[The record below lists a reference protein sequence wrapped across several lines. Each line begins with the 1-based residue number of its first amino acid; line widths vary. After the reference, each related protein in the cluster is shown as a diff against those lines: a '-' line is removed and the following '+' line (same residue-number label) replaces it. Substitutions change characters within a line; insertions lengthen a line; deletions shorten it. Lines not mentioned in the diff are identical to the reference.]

1 MWHAL
6 ILPAR
11 HRPVARA
18 DYGGGM
24 SEQSAA
30 VILAHPPEP
39 MMRVLNSVLRRLLG
53 TPLGWPLQ
61 DFMVLHFAGRK
72 SGRRFSIPV
81 SAHVVDGTLYA
92 LANAGWK
99 VNFRGGAPAQVV
111 RGAKTTA
118 MYGELIEDPD
128 VIADLCHRTAT
139 GYGASKAQRNMGLKF
154 RDAGVPSLQEFRQAI
169 DENKLVAIR
178 FTTA

>member
-1 MWHAL
+1 
-6 ILPAR
+6 
-11 HRPVARA
+11 
-18 DYGGGM
+18 M

-30 VILAHPPEP
+30 VIPSHPPEP
-39 MMRVLNSVLRRLLG
+39 MMRLMNSVLRRLLG
-53 TPLGWPLQ
+53 TPLGRPLT
-61 DFMVLHFAGRK
+61 DFMVLNFAGRK

-99 VNFRGGAPAQVV
+99 LNFRGGAPVQVV
-111 RGAKTTA
+111 RGGKTTA
-118 MYGELIEDPD
+118 MCGELIEDPD

-154 RDAGVPSLQEFRQAI
+154 RDAGVPSVQEFRQAVY
-169 DENKLVAIR
+169 DNKLVAIR